1 MAILRIWN
9 DQDQIILEDSADSIY
24 TLEDL
29 LDDYKAENKIY
40 SSGGLGYDI
49 KIHTNDDLLMMKD
62 ELEDESGDIIGRY
75 EMKVY

>member
-24 TLEDL
+24 TLDDL
-29 LDDYKAENKIY
+29 LDDYKDENKVY

-49 KIHTNDDLLMMKD
+49 KIHTNDDLLMRTD
-62 ELEDESGDIIGRY
+62 ELENEAGYIIGRY
-75 EMKVY
+75 EMKAY

>member
-29 LDDYKAENKIY
+29 FEDYKDENKIY

-49 KIHTNDDLLMMKD
+49 KISVHDDLLMMKD
-62 ELEDESGDIIGRY
+62 ELEDESGNIIGRY

>member
-29 LDDYKAENKIY
+29 LEDYKAENKIY

-62 ELEDESGDIIGRY
+62 ELENEAGYIIGRY
-75 EMKVY
+75 EMKAY

>member
-49 KIHTNDDLLMMKD
+49 KIHTNDDLLMLKD
-62 ELEDESGDIIGRY
+62 ELEDESGNIIGRY